1 MSIYI
6 FPLCFAKLASVGTLI
21 YIKSRHIYTF
31 WWASIILKSHQKV
44 YCYVNSHSTDFYRKL
59 TGNSCKLCFWTC
71 LRRGSLNGIWHLW
84 FTSCCP
90 DKPNFLR
97 WILWCILYSPTST
110 LYMSWNPVRFCL
122 IDSSVLK
129 SFSHFFIL
137 RSLAYLSCVFLV
149 SVQAWNLMWTFYFI
163 NCLSH
168 KSTVQSVISGFMSN
182 LSSSSLSSY

>member
-21 YIKSRHIYTF
+21 YIKSRHIHTF

-44 YCYVNSHSTDFYRKL
+44 YCYVNSHFTDFHRKL

-97 WILWCILYSPTST
+97 WILLCIFVFPHKYIV
-110 LYMSWNPVRFCL
+110 YVME
-122 IDSSVLK
+122 SSYILFHWFK
-129 SFSHFFIL
+129 CIKKFFSLFIL

-168 KSTVQSVISGFMSN
+168 KSTVQSVISRFMSN
-182 LSSSSLSSY
+182 LSSSPLSSY